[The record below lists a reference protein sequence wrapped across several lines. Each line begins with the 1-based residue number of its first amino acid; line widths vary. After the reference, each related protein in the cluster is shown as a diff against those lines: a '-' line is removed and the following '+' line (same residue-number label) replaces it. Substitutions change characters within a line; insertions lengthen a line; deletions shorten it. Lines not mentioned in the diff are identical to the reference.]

1 MSAQLKKYQEEFL
14 QSVHP
19 ATWDKQESNLKSKL
33 IGAGKLSTQQ
43 ALQVYTQ
50 DYIIRMTEVLGDH
63 YGACWKVLGDDDF
76 LSFCEE
82 YIKENP
88 SSYKSLSQYGEG
100 FSSFLLSKV
109 GDDYDFISALAS
121 FEFSFQR
128 LFHAPA
134 ISESLSEDLLFNH
147 ILTRIEE
154 SFFIL
159 SEVNL
164 IHIWNNKDREEELLW
179 EDIETRGLYILYK
192 EEYTVKQLRINS
204 VFQKVLDDLNSGRT
218 LVQSIEQYEED
229 PDFSTLSEEDWASF
243 FYVVMRTY
251 KIR

>member
-19 ATWDKQESNLKSKL
+19 ASWDKQESHIKGEL
-33 IGAGKLSTQQ
+33 IGAGKLSAQQ

-63 YGACWKVLGDDDF
+63 YGACWKVLGDEDF
-76 LSFCEE
+76 LSLCEE

-100 FSSFLLSKV
+100 FCAFLLSKV

-134 ISESLSEDLLFNH
+134 INELLSEDLLFNH
-147 ILTRIEE
+147 ILTPVKE

-164 IHIWNNKDREEELLW
+164 IHIWNNKDLEEELHW
-179 EDIETRGLYILYK
+179 EDIELHGLYILYK
-192 EEYTVKQLRINS
+192 EEYMVKQVRINP
-204 VFQKVLDDLNSGRT
+204 VFQKVLDDLNLGRT
-218 LVQSIEQYEED
+218 LVQCIEQYEED
-229 PDFSTLSEEDWASF
+229 PAFSILCEEDWASF

-251 KIR
+251 KLR